1 MLSSYISDPI
11 ILESALDREINAV
24 NEEYQVYFQRNNV
37 LFFQIICNMA
47 NKGNLL
53 NRFIWGSMES
63 LRQEKPELLLDDLK
77 KFHQEHY
84 TASRMCLVIKAVT
97 ADKMGQIKSWV
108 QNYFSRLTDKKLP
121 L

>member
-37 LFFQIICNMA
+37 LFFQLICNMA

-63 LRQEKPELLLDDLK
+63 LRQEKPELLQDDLK
-77 KFHQEHY
+77 NFH
-84 TASRMCLVIKAVT
+84 
-97 ADKMGQIKSWV
+97 
-108 QNYFSRLTDKKLP
+108 
-121 L
+121 